1 MQVDKDKRP
10 AILLCGETS
19 GLLKVI
25 NQIFVM
31 EGYNVCMGTDK
42 YTILSLLET
51 QSPDVVILDIVLFS
65 NNILQTIE
73 MIRQQSSVPVIIITG
88 QSETD
93 TQRNISF
100 RKSDGFLSKP
110 FRMHELLELV
120 DAKIKNLP

>member
-1 MQVDKDKRP
+1 
-10 AILLCGETS
+10 
-19 GLLKVI
+19 
-25 NQIFVM
+25 M